1 MALALKMARDFGVLK
16 YWRKK
21 NHKYQITNIKQI
33 TMTKIQNPNVL
44 VIESWDLRFIWNL
57 VLEFWDLNEFIFI
70 KEDRRN

>member
-1 MALALKMARDFGVLK
+1 
-16 YWRKK
+16 
-21 NHKYQITNIKQI
+21 
-33 TMTKIQNPNVL
+33 MTKIQNPNVL